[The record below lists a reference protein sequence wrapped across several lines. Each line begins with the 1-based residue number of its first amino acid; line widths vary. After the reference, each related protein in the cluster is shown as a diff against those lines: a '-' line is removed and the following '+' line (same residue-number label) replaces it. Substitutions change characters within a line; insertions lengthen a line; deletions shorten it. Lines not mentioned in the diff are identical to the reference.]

1 MRQRLARFNEWLA
14 IHLTL
19 VFGSMYVCY
28 VFFAYGFLPVLFPA
42 QEVNLLYWSNTVQLW
57 ALPALMVGQ
66 NLLNRTNERQNARQ
80 YEMVQRINH
89 LTDQMHTLLVSQ
101 DQIVQTLLTMAEANR
116 QHIEALM
123 AKTNEIDAE
132 VDALSAKEGVIP

>member
-1 MRQRLARFNEWLA
+1 MRQRVAQFNDWLA

-19 VFGSMYVCY
+19 VFGSMYVTY
-28 VFFAYGFLPVLFPA
+28 VFFCYGFLPLLFPG

-66 NLLNRTNERQNARQ
+66 NLLNRTNERQNHRQ
-80 YEMVQRINH
+80 YEMVQQINH
-89 LTDQMHTLLVSQ
+89 LTDQIHTLLVAQ

-132 VDALSAKEGVIP
+132 VDALSGKEGVLP